1 MEERFAPERST
12 YDVRPEAQQQL
23 SQTRAGKG
31 ATDTST
37 KSVRAKTKSQ
47 SQEEPIDV
55 EETSPEPNVETK
67 GKGKE
72 KAAPLFLPDE
82 NEEDEQALVAT
93 QSSEGQKETS
103 PERVDRT
110 SSDTTNPF
118 GRPVLL
124 MDDQTK
130 AVPQTSADVVS
141 ATDTKPTSPSVSIL
155 QTLQLGQEED
165 RMEIDIDD
173 VDVQPAAQ
181 ASVGDASARI
191 SGLQASD
198 MSTPPASG
206 SAMSDT
212 TRTTE
217 EFIHQILP
225 PRFLS
230 RSKGSSSSSTGS
242 FSDRAGAIRNLA
254 KIGGISVSSPRTNTS
269 AAAAKRDAGQ
279 MVLST
284 SGAFWNL
291 KHQDR
296 EGDADS
302 IERPAKRHKASG
314 DEVTSKEKKQAFKS
328 MLAGYAMPGSQ
339 MQTSEAEDDEDEGD
353 ELSDTKAGDQ
363 MHIEVEDEGELQD
376 ELMDEERQE
385 SVVQQ
390 GSTSRHPR
398 RDSPLA
404 SSGTSAVDA
413 IDLTGDREED
423 AEIASEDVIDED
435 EEGNSL
441 PEIVRTA
448 ERETVTM
455 RCDIQA
461 MMASWARLCESRTL
475 EPDHTAN
482 EPQSDPK
489 ANLNDDAGLSNAD
502 DTTRANDALS
512 RVIEKADFAAME
524 ILGQFNLGFIIVR
537 LRKPMG
543 SESGVNDGTGMDD
556 LFIVDQ
562 HAADEKYNF
571 ETLQQTTKIE
581 SQRLIR

>member
-1 MEERFAPERST
+1 M
-12 YDVRPEAQQQL
+12 
-23 SQTRAGKG
+23 
-31 ATDTST
+31 
-37 KSVRAKTKSQ
+37 
-47 SQEEPIDV
+47 

-141 ATDTKPTSPSVSIL
+141 ATDTKPTSPSVPIL
-155 QTLQLGQEED
+155 QTSQLGQEED

-173 VDVQPAAQ
+173 VDAQPAAQ
-181 ASVGDASARI
+181 ASVAARI
-191 SGLQASD
+191 SGLQAPDIPTS
-198 MSTPPASG
+198 PASE
-206 SAMSDT
+206 SAVSDT

-217 EFIHQILP
+217 EFIHQIPP
-225 PRFLS
+225 PRFLF

-254 KIGGISVSSPRTNTS
+254 KIGGVSVSSPRTNTG
-269 AAAAKRDAGQ
+269 AVAAKRDAGQ
-279 MVLST
+279 MVLNT
-284 SGAFWNL
+284 SGASWNL
-291 KHQDR
+291 QRRDTG
-296 EGDADS
+296 GDADGV
-302 IERPAKRHKASG
+302 ERPAKRHKAGG

-339 MQTSEAEDDEDEGD
+339 MQMSEAEDDEDEGD

-398 RDSPLA
+398 GVSPLA

-413 IDLTGDREED
+413 IDLTEDREED
-423 AEIASEDVIDED
+423 AEMASEDVIDED

-461 MMASWARLCESRTL
+461 MMASWARLCESRTF
-475 EPDHTAN
+475 EPDHAAN

-489 ANLNDDAGLSNAD
+489 ANLNNDAGLSNAD

-581 SQRLIR
+581 SQTLIR